1 MLSTNLQ
8 FFIFKVEGNYKLNI
22 NKYMLKYNIIFNL
35 FFNIFIFIIIK
46 SKIYSSKKNMNYFE
60 TLVEVAP
67 ALKILYFASLF
78 IQLYHENTDINIE
91 DYSERNVFLFGKP

>member
-8 FFIFKVEGNYKLNI
+8 FFIFQVEGNYKLNI

-35 FFNIFIFIIIK
+35 FFNIFIKIIK

-78 IQLYHENTDINIE
+78 I
-91 DYSERNVFLFGKP
+91 